1 MNMSENDKE
10 KNPKGRFWIYQ
21 GTAEKKDPLYGS
33 GFYCSP
39 PCFFYRIVYEQDQ
52 KYHIYSGSCG
62 GLSSRLQICG
72 GHDHDVSA
80 ETYGRRRLPGD
91 RKT

>member
-1 MNMSENDKE
+1 MK
-10 KNPKGRFWIYQ
+10 KTTKKKIRKGDFGYIKVQ
-21 GTAEKKDPLYGS
+21 QKKRILYTVLAFIAPLLV
-33 GFYCSP
+33 
-39 PCFFYRIVYEQDQ
+39 FFYRIVYQQDQ